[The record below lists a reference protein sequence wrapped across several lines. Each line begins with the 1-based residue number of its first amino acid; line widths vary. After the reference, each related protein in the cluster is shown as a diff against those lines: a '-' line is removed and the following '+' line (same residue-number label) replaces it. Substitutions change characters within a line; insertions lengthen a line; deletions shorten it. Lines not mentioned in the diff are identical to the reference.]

1 MLQFDYFFLKVK
13 GDICYVFEEY
23 TSQTRK
29 GAVYKNDKTD
39 ESKSRGGE
47 ERRKVIKKQQL
58 IQFLKDLWNV
68 YTILE
73 HSHKKQK
80 DSLDGSLDR
89 VLFAAELKISK
100 ILVLRLQFI
109 KCKQW
114 MCRNISL
121 FYYSDINLVLIMP
134 AVNYVMYGCS
144 SLRITPGLI
153 TI

>member
-23 TSQTRK
+23 MSQTRK

-58 IQFLKDLWNV
+58 IQFLKDLWNI

-100 ILVLRLQFI
+100 ILVLRLPQNSSSVNNECAGIYLYFI
-109 KCKQW
+109 
-114 MCRNISL
+114 I
-121 FYYSDINLVLIMP
+121 LILLSFWL
-134 AVNYVMYGCS
+134 C
-144 SLRITPGLI
+144 LL
-153 TI
+153 